1 MPSTPETESAVTRSA
16 ATLDTVMQIIQQNG
30 KITAL
35 APAQDFYDA
44 GLTSLASLTLLL
56 DLEEKFNIS
65 IPDDRFIECRTA
77 EAVAKL
83 IAEVQ
88 S

>member
-1 MPSTPETESAVTRSA
+1 MPSTPETGSA
-16 ATLDTVMQIIQQNG
+16 ATLDSVMRIIQQNG
-30 KITAL
+30 KIATL

-56 DLEEKFNIS
+56 DLEEKFNVS

-77 EAVAKL
+77 EAVSNL
-83 IAEVQ
+83 ITEIQ

>member
-1 MPSTPETESAVTRSA
+1 MPSMPETGSATTIEV
-16 ATLDTVMQIIQQNG
+16 VMRIIQQNG
-30 KITAL
+30 KITTL
-35 APAQDFYDA
+35 EPTQDFYDA
-44 GLTSLASLTLLL
+44 GLASLASLTLLL

-77 EAVAKL
+77 EAVSNL
-83 IAEVQ
+83 ISEIQ